1 MEQKTIAVRL
11 EPEQLQK
18 LDAMVEM
25 TGWSVSDVIRRL
37 IDNASVTPP
46 SVTTDLEKKEEPL
59 VETLL
64 MPEMSPA

>member
-46 SVTTDLEKKEEPL
+46 SVTTGLAKKEEPL
-59 VETLL
+59 AEMIL